1 DPDPDDALEAAR
13 VPVAPRGVALVGL
26 PPDAARGVEAARNG
40 DVEQRRPEVVV
51 DQHAYAL
58 GRRVDRGRR
67 RHRDG
72 ALEPHLLA
80 ARNVEPRDPHLRL
93 DGEHRA
99 DVRAGVAGVT
109 DAVVITIRLRGVR
122 GRRTIVER
130 VAYAV
135 AVAVR
140 LPGVGRAGGIRAGAH
155 LREVTAGGHA
165 AADGTC
171 GDECVGWTVIPD
183 TVAVL
188 GDVAS
193 ADCRPAGSR
202 ALRVS
207 RTGRARRVAALG
219 QVAGTGGGPADGAGR
234 HERGRRAVVGSPGAG
249 SRRGP
254 TRGAGGDE
262 GIGRAVVADAV
273 AALVDVAHVGRGAAD
288 RRALGIRGTGRARPV
303 TVLLE
308 VAGARRGMAR
318 GAGGDEGVGG
328 TVV

>member
-1 DPDPDDALEAAR
+1 
-13 VPVAPRGVALVGL
+13 
-26 PPDAARGVEAARNG
+26 
-40 DVEQRRPEVVV
+40 
-51 DQHAYAL
+51 
-58 GRRVDRGRR
+58 
-67 RHRDG
+67 
-72 ALEPHLLA
+72 
-80 ARNVEPRDPHLRL
+80 EPRDPHLRL
-93 DGEHRA
+93 DGEHRD

-183 TVAVL
+183 TVAAL
-188 GDVAS
+188 RHVADS
-193 ADCRPAGSR
+193 GRRPA
-202 ALRVS
+202 
-207 RTGRARRVAALG
+207 
-219 QVAGTGGGPADGAGR
+219 
-234 HERGRRAVVGSPGAG
+234 H
-249 SRRGP
+249 
-254 TRGAGGDE
+254 
-262 GIGRAVVADAV
+262 
-273 AALVDVAHVGRGAAD
+273 

-308 VAGARRGMAR
+308 VAGARRGTAR

-328 TVV
+328 TVVGDAVAALVDVADVGPGAADGRALGVRGTGRARPVAVLLEVADARRGS